1 MIKIVSL
8 SKDKVR
14 NLFTI
19 EATFSVDGNL
29 VPLRVSEEDKSE
41 LYAKVNKLI
50 TTPGVDIEA
59 ISTELY
65 TLMAP
70 AARIKNEIQNS
81 KVLSGKLVMRG
92 GALYF
97 GDFRLEEALASHMLS
112 MLNEDNLPKDE
123 VLWKSYIRFLDNLH
137 QNVNEEIRTQLF
149 RWMAYENNAG
159 HPFAI
164 TEDGCLVGYKGCGG
178 SILEPVSVHS
188 GFAIVDGVEMRG
200 QIPNRVGSVITM
212 PRSEVQ
218 YDPGVGCSYGLHV
231 GTRTYAMQW
240 APILLRV
247 KVNPRDVVSVPFEC
261 ESQKMRV
268 CEYTVLEVTAPT
280 EGHKMFFPDT
290 EPTRRVIHG
299 DAEVSLDDVLDLLH
313 TEVFVEYD
321 GGEKEFRGTIVEI
334 YESRWNPGII
344 VKNEDGEYKH
354 IKLDRIS
361 YLEEIVDSEDEDF
374 DGFEDFEGC
383 ESECDFEGDCDCED
397 CEECC
402 DELEDEDLLTED
414 EIMGMLGKEVYVEY
428 DEDKSFEGV
437 LSAFYEDTTNPGI
450 IMRNNR
456 EGHKHLKLNRIT
468 YITVVDPE
476 DEEDEEVEPLVVDGI
491 ELQNGML
498 AAVVSQVAVDFATKK
513 TSVYTGRIDNV
524 DSKNKTFYIEGNKIN
539 ASEVLSITII

>member
-14 NLFTI
+14 NLSTI

-149 RWMAYENNAG
+149 RWMDYENKAG

-188 GFAIVDGVEMRG
+188 GFAIVDGVEIRG

-231 GTRTYAMQW
+231 GTRSYAIGW

-261 ESQKMRV
+261 DSQKMRV

-280 EGHKMFFPDT
+280 DGHKMFFPDDRT
-290 EPTRRVIHG
+290 EPTRRVVHG
-299 DAEVSLDDVLDLLH
+299 DAEVSLDDVRDLLY

-321 GGEKEFRGTIVEI
+321 GGEKEFRGTVVEI
-334 YESRWNPGII
+334 YESRWNPGLV

-374 DGFEDFEGC
+374 EEC
-383 ESECDFEGDCDCED
+383 ESEYDFEDEDECD

-402 DELEDEDLLTED
+402 DDEDVITED
-414 EIMGMLGKEVYVEY
+414 EIMEMLGKEVYVEY

-437 LSAFYEDTTNPGI
+437 LSAFYEDETNPGI
-450 IMRNNR
+450 IVRNNR
-456 EGHKHLKLNRIT
+456 EGHKHLKLNRVT
-468 YITVVDPE
+468 YLTLVDPE
-476 DEEDEEVEPLVVDGI
+476 DEEEVEPLVVDGI

-513 TSVYTGRIDNV
+513 TSVYTGRIDDV
-524 DSKNKTFYIEGNKIN
+524 DSKNKTFSVEGSKIN
-539 ASEVLSITII
+539 ASEVLSLTVI